1 MIATHMAKKY
11 TVLETWIV
19 NTTKPVES
27 TSAEQTFDRMDKQAG
42 GKLPVIDV
50 PIEYGLEEHF
60 LDEARVRDFAAHLGG
75 AQEVLD
81 IGPGDGWPLL
91 RIAPLFKAVTGA
103 EPAQRRVDA
112 ITASIEKLGLKN
124 VTVKKVSPTE
134 LDFPNNRFDGVVAA
148 SSIEQSP
155 DPYKAISEAFR
166 VLRPGG
172 RFRVFFESSEGRE
185 RELTEG
191 LMFTEAADSFGYHY
205 SLKHSRPPWE
215 RNYLVKFAN
224 TPETKEEFRKLRDL
238 VDRLGPNPSS
248 NPEIG
253 LQFLERNQAAI
264 TGASFYELEHFTSE
278 TMRETLEEAGFVNVR
293 ITWSAATLAR
303 TVWPRLKDTALTDV
317 QAQAVCSGLADL
329 SVRLDAPAG
338 LGEPVV
344 ATKPA

>member
-1 MIATHMAKKY
+1 MAKKY

-27 TSAEQTFDRMDKQAG
+27 NSAEQTYERMERQG
-42 GKLPVIDV
+42 GGRLPVIDV

-60 LDEARVRDFAAHLGG
+60 MDEARIREFAAHMGS

-81 IGPGDGWPLL
+81 VGPGDGWPLL

-103 EPAQRRVDA
+103 EPSQRRVDA
-112 ITASIEKLGLKN
+112 INGGVEKLGLKN
-124 VTVKKVSPTE
+124 VTVQKVPPTE
-134 LDFPNNRFDGVVAA
+134 LDFPDNRFDGVVAA

-155 DPYKAISEAFR
+155 DPYKTIAEVFR
-166 VLRPGG
+166 VLKAGG
-172 RFRVFFESSEGRE
+172 RFRVFFEPSEGRE
-185 RELTEG
+185 RDLTEG
-191 LMFTEAADSFGYHY
+191 LMFTETADSLGYHY

-215 RNYLVKFAN
+215 RDYLVMFAN

-238 VDRLGPNPSS
+238 VDRLGPNPSA

-264 TGASFYELEHFTSE
+264 SGASFYELEHFTSD
-278 TMRETLEEAGFVNVR
+278 TMKETLEEAGFVNVR
-293 ITWSAATLAR
+293 TTWSAATLAR
-303 TVWPRLKDTALTDV
+303 AVWPRLKDAALTDA
-317 QAQAVCSGLADL
+317 QAQAVCAGLADL
-329 SVRLDAPAG
+329 SVRLEAPAG

>member
-1 MIATHMAKKY
+1 MAKKY

-27 TSAEQTFDRMDKQAG
+27 NSAEQTFDRMERQAG

-60 LDEARVRDFAAHLGG
+60 VDEARIRDFAAHMGG
-75 AQEVLD
+75 AQDVLD

-91 RIAPLFKAVTGA
+91 RIAPLLKAVTGA
-103 EPAQRRVDA
+103 EPSQRRVDA
-112 ITASIEKLGLKN
+112 IAAAVERLGLKN
-124 VTVKKVSPTE
+124 VTVKKVSPTV
-134 LDFPNNRFDGVVAA
+134 LDFSDNRFDGVVAA

-155 DPYKAISEAFR
+155 DPYKAIGEVFR
-166 VLRPGG
+166 VLKPGG

-191 LMFTEAADSFGYHY
+191 LMFTETADSLGYHY

-215 RNYLVKFAN
+215 RNYLVKLEN
-224 TPETKEEFRKLRDL
+224 TPAMKEEFQKLRDL
-238 VDRLGPNPSS
+238 VERLGPSPSA
-248 NPEIG
+248 NPEVG
-253 LQFLERNQAAI
+253 LQFLERNQASI

-278 TMRETLEEAGFVNVR
+278 SMRETLEDAGFVNVR

-303 TVWPRLKDTALTDV
+303 SMWPRLKDSALTDV
-317 QAQAVCSGLADL
+317 QAQAVCAGLADL
-329 SVRLDAPAG
+329 STRLDAPAG

-344 ATKPA
+344 GTKPA

>member
-1 MIATHMAKKY
+1 MAKKY

-27 TSAEQTFDRMDKQAG
+27 SSAEQTFDRMDKQAG
-42 GKLPVIDV
+42 GRLPVIDV

-60 LDEARVRDFAAHLGG
+60 MDEARIRDFAAHLSG

-81 IGPGDGWPLL
+81 MGPGDGWPLL

-103 EPAQRRVDA
+103 EPSQRRVDA
-112 ITASIEKLGLKN
+112 ITANIERMGLKN
-124 VTVKKVSPTE
+124 VTVKKLSAIA
-134 LDFPNNRFDGVVAA
+134 LDFPDNRFDGVVAA
-148 SSIEQSP
+148 TSIEQSS
-155 DPYKAISEAFR
+155 DPYKTIDEVFR
-166 VLRPGG
+166 VLKPGG
-172 RFRVFFESSEGRE
+172 RFRVFFEACESRE
-185 RELTEG
+185 REISEG
-191 LMFTEAADSFGYHY
+191 LMLSETADSLGYHY

-215 RNYLVKFAN
+215 RNYLVKFAA
-224 TPETKEEFRKLRDL
+224 TPEMKEAFQKLKDL
-238 VDRLGPNPSS
+238 VDRLGTNPSA
-248 NPEIG
+248 NPETG
-253 LQFLERNQAAI
+253 LQFLERNQSSI

-278 TMRETLEEAGFVNVR
+278 TMKETLEEAGFVNVR

-303 TVWPRLKDTALTDV
+303 TVWPRLKETVLSDI
-317 QAQAVCSGLADL
+317 QAQAVCQGLGDL